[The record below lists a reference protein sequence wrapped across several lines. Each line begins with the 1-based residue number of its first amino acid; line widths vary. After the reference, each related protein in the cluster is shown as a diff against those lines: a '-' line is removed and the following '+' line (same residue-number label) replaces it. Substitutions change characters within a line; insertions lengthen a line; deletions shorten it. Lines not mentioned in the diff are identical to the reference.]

1 MKYLLNKFR
10 IPGWFLRG
18 ETNPFG
24 HLLSDLLWWRLVNE
38 GLSKANMF
46 YITGSG
52 KATSIYVLHL
62 GVGRH
67 CSILLNDGCR
77 HSDNTTTSA
86 LIQEEKSSWKQR
98 NYRFPL
104 VCFRVF
110 LSVWLARPPLPWT
123 EVFIVIVHLT
133 EKTSAHS
140 SPLQVVGGMTW
151 CITTCNF
158 DIDVDLLFQE
168 NSTIGQKMWVLADF
182 FPSFSTL
189 VQINQFKVTHHTS
202 HIWIQLK
209 MNNSANLGAAQM
221 DNVIRYLVTFFHP
234 FKCFSLSGFCSFT
247 LVSF

>member
-1 MKYLLNKFR
+1 
-10 IPGWFLRG
+10 
-18 ETNPFG
+18 
-24 HLLSDLLWWRLVNE
+24 
-38 GLSKANMF
+38 MF
-46 YITGSG
+46 DDITGSG

-77 HSDNTTTSA
+77 HSDNTSTDTGREVELEA
-86 LIQEEKSSWKQR
+86 EKLQVS
-98 NYRFPL
+98 L

-110 LSVWLARPPLPWT
+110 LSVGLASPPLPWT

-182 FPSFSTL
+182 FPSFSRL

-209 MNNSANLGAAQM
+209 VNDFANLGAAQM
-221 DNVIRYLVTFFHP
+221 DNVIRYLVTFFRP